1 MRAAQIILVICL
13 FCCHGPAAAQAPA
26 VSSCRVAEIIS
37 TRKADSFTC
46 KIADFPGIGPVR
58 LRVTIRNL
66 SPLPPDIVAGK
77 RSAEF
82 TAEKL
87 NSAKIVILRNIE
99 MGSYFRVTAD
109 VKVNGLDLADAL
121 IAAGLAGPL
130 QKPPETKP
138 KRIAW
143 DSFAAPPQFRP
154 IAPTPRT
161 VSPVHK
167 KYISSLSRD
176 AQIRA
181 QFNQFVDL
189 SQLAPDTTFAEALE
203 ILRSSVQPP
212 LPIVV
217 FWSDLETNAFIDAHT
232 PIGLGGVG
240 RIRLAKA
247 LQLILQSV
255 GINSDPL
262 AYKLNGGIIKVGTK
276 QTLLAGRMTNKVFN
290 IAELASSPANFGSA
304 LNYLSGQYGNNSGQ
318 GNSGQGSFGQNSYG
332 NNNSPNNSGNSPYL
346 Y

>member
-1 MRAAQIILVICL
+1 MRAPQIILLICL
-13 FCCHGPAAAQAPA
+13 FCCHSPAAVAQVPD

-37 TRKADSFTC
+37 TQKTDSFTC
-46 KIADFPGIGPVR
+46 RIANFPGIGPVR

-66 SPLPPDIVAGK
+66 SPLPPDTVAAKKG
-77 RSAEF
+77 AEF

-87 NSAKIVILRNIE
+87 NSAKSVILRNIK

-109 VKVNGLDLADAL
+109 VKVNSRDLAHAL
-121 IAAGLAGPL
+121 ITAGLANPI
-130 QKPPETKP
+130 QKPPQTKSRP
-138 KRIAW
+138 FAW
-143 DSFAAPPQFRP
+143 DTFQEPPPQSRT
-154 IAPTPRT
+154 IAPTPCT
-161 VSPVHK
+161 SPAIHK

-189 SQLAPDTTFAEALE
+189 SQLAPDTTFAEAME

-217 FWSDLETNAFIDAHT
+217 FWSDLETNAFIDAQT
-232 PIGLGGVG
+232 PIGLGGVR
-240 RIRLAKA
+240 RIRLTKA

-262 AYKLNGGIIKVGTK
+262 AYRLNGGIIKVGTK
-276 QTLLAGRMTNKVFN
+276 QTILVGRMTNKVFN

-318 GNSGQGSFGQNSYG
+318 GSFGQGSSG
-332 NNNSPNNSGNSPYL
+332 NNNLPNNSGSSQYL
-346 Y
+346 N

>member
-1 MRAAQIILVICL
+1 MQTARIILLICL
-13 FCCHGPAAAQAPA
+13 FCCHGLAAAVQAPA

-37 TRKADSFTC
+37 MRKADSFTC
-46 KIADFPGIGPVR
+46 RIADFPGIGPVR
-58 LRVTIRNL
+58 LRVTIRDV
-66 SPLPPDIVAGK
+66 SPLPPDTDAAKKAV
-77 RSAEF
+77 EF
-82 TAEKL
+82 TADKL
-87 NSAKIVILRNIE
+87 NSAKSVILRNIE

-109 VKVNGLDLADAL
+109 VKVNGLDLANAL
-121 IAAGLAGPL
+121 IAAGLAGPI

-138 KRIAW
+138 KRIAR
-143 DSFAAPPQFRP
+143 DAFEELLPQFRP
-154 IAPTPRT
+154 VTPAPRT

-167 KYISSLSRD
+167 KYISGLSRD
-176 AQIRA
+176 AQILK
-181 QFNQFVDL
+181 QLGQIVDL

-217 FWSDLETNAFIDAHT
+217 FWSDLETNAFIDAQT
-232 PIGLGGVG
+232 PIGLGGVR

-276 QTLLAGRMTNKVFN
+276 QTILAGGMTNKVFH
-290 IAELASSPANFGSA
+290 IAQLASSPANFGSA
-304 LNYLSGQYGNNSGQ
+304 LNYLSGQYGSNSGQ
-318 GNSGQGSFGQNSYG
+318 GNFGQGSSG
-332 NNNSPNNSGNSPYL
+332 NNN
-346 Y
+346 